1 MHRFF
6 PALLLLT
13 LILGACSPSPSLLS
27 TETAPAPTISLA
39 TEPATLTPV
48 GDINCGYQW
57 AYQDLPE
64 VSAQFDQAVKDL
76 IPNSNSHATAFGEN
90 CIGADNQVVTFLAME
105 TDFYVIAPVGTL
117 EDHQSFGNWAAGVM
131 QVVNNLP
138 TEMLAGPMPGFVEF
152 RFEKDTS
159 ESLILRIPIQQ
170 YRETAEGK
178 IGEELFDLFYT
189 KP

>member
-27 TETAPAPTISLA
+27 TKTAPAPTISLA

-57 AYQDLPE
+57 AYEDLPD
-64 VSAQFDQAVKDL
+64 VSAQFDQAVKNL
-76 IPNSNSHATAFGEN
+76 IPSSNSHATAFGEN
-90 CIGADNQVVTFLAME
+90 CIGNDGQIVRFLAME
-105 TDFYVIAPVGTL
+105 TDFYVIAPVETL
-117 EDHQSFGNWAAGVM
+117 EDHQTFGHWAAGVM
-131 QVVNNLP
+131 QVVSDLP
-138 TEMLAGPMPGFVEF
+138 PEMLAGPMPGFVEF
-152 RFEKDTS
+152 RFEKSTA
-159 ESLILRIPIQQ
+159 ESLILRISIQQ
-170 YRETAEGK
+170 YRETAQGK
-178 IGEELFDLFYT
+178 TGAELFELFYT